1 MRAIQ
6 TAKSATLAELLQ
18 YSIHDVQLPIAARC
32 KTAVVRNDKKS
43 FVAVARQIQQQI
55 HDRVARFRIE
65 ISRRLIGKNNVG
77 IIC

>member
-32 KTAVVRNDKKS
+32 QTAVVRNDKKS
-43 FVAVARQIQQQI
+43 LVAVARQIQQQI
-55 HDRVARFRIE
+55 HDRVARFRIK
-65 ISRRLIGKNNVG
+65 ISRRLVGENNVG

>member
-6 TAKSATLAELLQ
+6 TAKSATRAELLQ
-18 YSIHDVQLPIAARC
+18 YSIYDVQLPIAARC
-32 KTAVVRNDKKS
+32 EAAVVGDDKKS
-43 FVAVARQIQQQI
+43 FIAIARQIQQQI

-77 IIC
+77 VIC